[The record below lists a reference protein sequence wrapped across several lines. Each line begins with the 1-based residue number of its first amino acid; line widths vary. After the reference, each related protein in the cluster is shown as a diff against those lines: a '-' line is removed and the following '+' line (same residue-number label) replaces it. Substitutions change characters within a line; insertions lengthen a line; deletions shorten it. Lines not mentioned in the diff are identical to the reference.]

1 MSMTN
6 IELGNYLCKVRKS
19 LDLSTHDV
27 NRLCGISQSYL
38 SLIENGKRKASA
50 IILKKLAPIYHLD
63 YLELYKKAGYI
74 DLVKESALENKL
86 NKLNTYIEEANLSSL
101 KILPVY
107 GIIKAGEP
115 SWAEQNIIAYIPFDS
130 SLDEYSDTA
139 DYFYLK
145 VDGES
150 MNQVIKNGDYALIQ
164 KQSVANDGDIIVALV
179 NGYDATLK
187 KFKRLNNQFVLL
199 EPMST
204 DTNIESIT
212 VDLKTTSFQI
222 LGKFVGYFGVYK
234 K

>member
-1 MSMTN
+1 MN
-6 IELGNYLCKVRKS
+6 IDNNIDNEQAKKIFSKNLNKFMKIKNKTQTDFIEDLGINKSSISTWCNGTRLPRMAKIQLLANYL
-19 LDLSTHDV
+19 
-27 NRLCGISQSYL
+27 NINISD
-38 SLIENGKRKASA
+38 LIEDQSVNNK
-50 IILKKLAPIYHLD
+50 IDKLYE
-63 YLELYKKAGYI
+63 YMN
-74 DLVKESALENKL
+74 EN
-86 NKLNTYIEEANLSSL
+86 NISSL

-115 SWAEQNIIAYIPFDS
+115 SWAEQNIIAHIPFDS

-199 EPMST
+199 EPMSN
-204 DTNIESIT
+204 DPNIESIT
-212 VDLKTTSFQI
+212 VDLKTTSFKI
-222 LGKFVGYFGVYK
+222 LGKFVGYFGKYK